1 MDVLITAD
9 SIVCDALLT
18 LKPKE
23 YVLGMGCKKGKEEE
37 KIRKFISKVL
47 DREGIFEEQIY
58 ALSSVEQKAEER
70 GFLGWSRKE
79 RIPFVTYS
87 AEELNQVE
95 GSFTG
100 SDFVKRTIGVDN
112 VCERAA
118 LRACENG
125 GTLIVKKE
133 AEDGMT
139 LAIAKRD
146 WRICLDEV

>member
-1 MDVLITAD
+1 M
-9 SIVCDALLT
+9 
-18 LKPKE
+18 
-23 YVLGMGCKKGKEEE
+23 
-37 KIRKFISKVL
+37 
-47 DREGIFEEQIY
+47 
-58 ALSSVEQKAEER
+58 
-70 GFLGWSRKE
+70 
-79 RIPFVTYS
+79 
-87 AEELNQVE
+87 E